1 MKHIALTL
9 ALTLTCMS
17 GYAQKQDKQEDR
29 AAKKEA
35 RAAQKQKKA
44 DALAI
49 EITEMLTSKEYRFH
63 AERAISGLSRKP
75 YIDLAGDD
83 YSVQVEGEEISLQL
97 PYYGEGHSAMIG
109 LKESPITFDAP
120 ITSYSVR
127 GNLASENGL
136 TIVIET
142 KGTGNLHTMLVLYVF
157 DNSDARLMVRVQG
170 LSDIEFIG
178 YIDKA
183 ENIK

>member
-1 MKHIALTL
+1 MKHIILSLALTL
-9 ALTLTCMS
+9 ACTVS
-17 GYAQKQDKQEDR
+17 YAQKQSKEEAR

-35 RAAQKQKKA
+35 RAAEKQKKA
-44 DALAI
+44 DELAV
-49 EITEMLTSKEYRFH
+49 EITEMLISKEYRFH

-83 YSVQVEGEEISLQL
+83 YSVQVEGDEISLQL
-97 PYYGEGHSAMIG
+97 PYYGEGHTAMIG
-109 LKESPITFDAP
+109 MKESPITFDAP
-120 ITSYSVR
+120 ITSYTTR
-127 GNLASENGL
+127 GNLASKDGL

-142 KGTGNLHTMLVLYVF
+142 KGTGNLYTILVFYVF
-157 DNSDARLMVRVQG
+157 DNSDTRLLVRVQG